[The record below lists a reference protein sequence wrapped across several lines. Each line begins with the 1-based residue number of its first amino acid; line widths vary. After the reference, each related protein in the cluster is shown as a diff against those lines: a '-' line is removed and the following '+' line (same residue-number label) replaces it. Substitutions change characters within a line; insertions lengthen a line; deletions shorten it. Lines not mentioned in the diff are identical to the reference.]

1 MKSKL
6 IPLSLFLALLSALL
20 ACQFSPELP
29 STASESDPLPD
40 DQLLIPPDTPID
52 PANDTPITMS
62 ADEQAI
68 AVPVYSSPV
77 IFEFEMFTPTSG
89 WGVTQDHNH
98 LLRTEDG
105 GQIWLDVTPP
115 GLDSLSP
122 GSTSFGIR
130 PCFLDENTAWFT
142 PTTDGNGTLYHTMDG
157 GITWIVTPVPFA
169 NARYDFL
176 DLSVGYALVDLGAGA
191 GSHYV
196 ALYRTIDSGVSW
208 TLAFTHEPGESKSL
222 REGGSKNG
230 ITFRGVDHGWIGGS
244 IPMDDYFYLYTT
256 EDGGQTWAQETDIE
270 LPSAFVGS
278 MLEVWQPMFVDAST
292 AYLPV
297 RAYVPEGGLYLMI
310 YRSSDYGQTWD
321 YQGAVEDGRAVDF
334 YSAGAGWLA
343 AEVMLYQTLDGG
355 VTWSAVSTPG
365 IPTGEFFLNV
375 DFVDGQH
382 GWVLTTPDDD
392 TWDPLFLYRTS
403 NGGASW
409 TQLLP

>member
-1 MKSKL
+1 
-6 IPLSLFLALLSALL
+6 
-20 ACQFSPELP
+20 
-29 STASESDPLPD
+29 
-40 DQLLIPPDTPID
+40 
-52 PANDTPITMS
+52 
-62 ADEQAI
+62 
-68 AVPVYSSPV
+68 
-77 IFEFEMFTPTSG
+77 
-89 WGVTQDHNH
+89 
-98 LLRTEDG
+98 
-105 GQIWLDVTPP
+105 
-115 GLDSLSP
+115 
-122 GSTSFGIR
+122 
-130 PCFLDENTAWFT
+130 
-142 PTTDGNGTLYHTMDG
+142 
-157 GITWIVTPVPFA
+157 
-169 NARYDFL
+169 
-176 DLSVGYALVDLGAGA
+176 
-191 GSHYV
+191 
-196 ALYRTIDSGVSW
+196 
-208 TLAFTHEPGESKSL
+208 
-222 REGGSKNG
+222 
-230 ITFRGVDHGWIGGS
+230 
-244 IPMDDYFYLYTT
+244 MDDYFYLYTT

-297 RAYVPEGGLYLMI
+297 RAYVPEGGLYLKI